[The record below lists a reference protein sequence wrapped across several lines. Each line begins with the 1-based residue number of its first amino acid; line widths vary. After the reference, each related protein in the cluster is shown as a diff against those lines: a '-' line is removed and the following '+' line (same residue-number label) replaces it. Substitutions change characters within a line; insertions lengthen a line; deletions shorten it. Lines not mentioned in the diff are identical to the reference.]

1 MKQQHDEET
10 MLAAEEPTT
19 ALGGTMGLVLVNGG
33 GAKNPAIEAPTVEA
47 AVIEEEP
54 EIEEIVHPEEEVVA
68 PQCVHVARKQG
79 DEWVFHK
86 EDHSDRAIRKLQRT
100 VDDLMGQIK
109 VRALEALCILSRL
122 L

>member
-1 MKQQHDEET
+1 VPI
-10 MLAAEEPTT
+10 AAEEPTAT
-19 ALGGTMGLVLVNGG
+19 LGGIMVFVLVDRSST
-33 GAKNPAIEAPTVEA
+33 KNPAIEALASEASAVE
-47 AVIEEEP
+47 EL
-54 EIEEIVHPEEEVVA
+54 EIEEIIHHEEENMA
-68 PQCVHVARKQG
+68 PQCVRVVRKRG
-79 DEWVFHK
+79 GEWVFHE

>member
-1 MKQQHDEET
+1 
-10 MLAAEEPTT
+10 
-19 ALGGTMGLVLVNGG
+19 MGFVLVDRSNTE
-33 GAKNPAIEAPTVEA
+33 NPAVAAPASEASTV
-47 AVIEEEP
+47 EEEP
-54 EIEEIVHPEEEVVA
+54 EIKEIVHPEEENVV
-68 PQCVHVARKQG
+68 PQCVRVVRKRG
-79 DEWVFHK
+79 GEWVFHE